1 MLKVSVVFRNLKER
15 RVKKVIQIL
24 SPTVEKPMT
33 QLYGIMLQCSKIMS
47 GKVEN
52 YHKNILILTPT
63 LAGGLWKDRRLEPIL

>member
-24 SPTVEKPMT
+24 SPTVEKRMT
-33 QLYGIMLQCSKIMS
+33 QLSGIMLRCSKITS

-52 YHKNILILTPT
+52 YHKKIMILTST
-63 LAGGLWKDRRLEPIL
+63 LAGCHWKDQRP